1 MKKPYTKG
9 GLCSILLL
17 TFITFPFNL
26 YSQNLKVNY
35 DENKISP
42 YTLPDPLKMENGKVV
57 KTDYAWWKQRRP
69 EILSLFEKNVY
80 GKTPSKKFPLS
91 FKVLSVD
98 QKALNGKATKKE
110 VVVYF
115 TANKKG
121 PSMTLLIYLPNRPKP
136 SPVFLSMNFNGNHTI
151 TSDNSIAITQSW
163 VPNSKANNI
172 TDNKANPGNRGIDS
186 ASWPLKQIIAR
197 GYGIVTFYYGDIAP
211 DNKECLQSQIF
222 SLFRPSSGVNRKPDE
237 WGGLGIWAWGL
248 SRAMDYICTDKEID
262 SKKVIVLGH
271 SRLGKAAV
279 WAGAQ
284 DRRFAIVVS
293 NNSGCGGAALSMRAV
308 GETVKIINTNFPYW
322 FCENFRK
329 YNDNETALP
338 VDQHELIALIAPRPV
353 YIASAE
359 DDKWSDPKGEFLSGV
374 YASPVYKLLHT
385 GGVSVTAMPPVNH
398 PVMNAIAYH
407 IRTGGHAITLYD
419 WERYM
424 DFADMNFKKQK

>member
-9 GLCSILLL
+9 WLCSVLLL
-17 TFITFPFNL
+17 TFIAYPFNL
-26 YSQNLKVNY
+26 YSQNFKVNY
-35 DENKISP
+35 DENKIAP
-42 YTLPDPLKMENGKVV
+42 YILPDPLKMENGKVV

-80 GKTPSKKFPLS
+80 GKTPSKKLPLS

-98 QKALNGKATKKE
+98 QKALNGKATRKE

-121 PSMTLLIYLPNRPKP
+121 PSMTLLIYLPNRSKP

-151 TSDNSIAITQSW
+151 TSDNSISITQSW
-163 VPNSKANNI
+163 VPNNKVNNI
-172 TDNKANPGNRGIDS
+172 TDNKANPGTRGIDS
-186 ASWPLKQIIAR
+186 ASWPLKQIIER

-211 DNKECLQSQIF
+211 DNKECLQNQIF
-222 SLFRPSSGVNRKPDE
+222 SLFRTSSEVNRKPDE

-248 SRAMDYICTDKEID
+248 SRAMDYICTDRQID
-262 SKKVIVLGH
+262 PKKVIVLGH

-293 NNSGCGGAALSMRAV
+293 NNSGCGGAALSMRAI

-329 YNDNETALP
+329 YNDNEAALP

-385 GGVSVTAMPPVNH
+385 NGLSIAAMPPVNQ
-398 PVMNAIAYH
+398 PVMNTIAYH